1 LFGVLVPAA
10 LLISDFPGLWL
21 VAAFLAL
28 VGLFVE
34 EDTLVRAGQAL
45 PIS

>member
-1 LFGVLVPAA
+1 LLLLLFPLPAVA
-10 LLISDFPGLWL
+10 WWFA
-21 VAAFLAL
+21 AAFSL

-34 EDTLVRAGQAL
+34 QDTLVRAGQAL